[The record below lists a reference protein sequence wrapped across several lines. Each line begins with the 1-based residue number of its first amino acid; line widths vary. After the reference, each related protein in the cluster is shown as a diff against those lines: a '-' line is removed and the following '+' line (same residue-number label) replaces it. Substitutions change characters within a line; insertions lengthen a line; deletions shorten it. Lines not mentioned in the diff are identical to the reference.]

1 MILRAV
7 AFALITVLVATLL
20 GEMGY
25 GGKRIVAVLAMLML
39 FISLSDG
46 IGDIV
51 RTVTGMAE
59 SAGVGNVAAVAIKVV
74 GVGYLFGI
82 VSEVC
87 EELGERGIATA
98 VVNVGRVEILVLIF
112 PYLKEIL
119 EMGIG
124 LIK

>member
-1 MILRAV
+1 MKKMIC
-7 AFALITVLVATLL
+7 VL
-20 GEMGY
+20 
-25 GGKRIVAVLAMLML
+25 LAMLML